1 MVLLNITEHIED
13 KKWNEGITELLESCG
28 SDDPL
33 EIMILLETYLVGK
46 RNSEG
51 NFA

>member
-1 MVLLNITEHIED
+1 MNLLNITEHIED
-13 KKWNEGITELLESCG
+13 RKWNESIVELLESCT

-33 EIMILLETYLVGK
+33 EIIILLETYLVGK

-51 NFA
+51 DFA